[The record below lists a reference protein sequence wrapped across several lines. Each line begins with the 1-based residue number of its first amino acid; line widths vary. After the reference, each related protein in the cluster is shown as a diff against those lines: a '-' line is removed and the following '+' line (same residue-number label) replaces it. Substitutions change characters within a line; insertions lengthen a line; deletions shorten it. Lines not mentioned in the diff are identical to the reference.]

1 MSRKRPAPRTGAA
14 TQPELWAG
22 TTDEPA
28 EAAGPSC
35 PVQPERDVRVKRAQR
50 GQITWGRVD
59 LDAEVPA
66 DHAVRAIAAVVDKL
80 DLRGLYADVRAR
92 GEIPGAPA
100 TDPKILLG
108 LWVYATSDG
117 VGSGREIARLVEL
130 HAAYRWLC
138 GGVAVAY
145 HRLNDFR
152 SDHGDAFSELVTQL
166 LARLMKHELI
176 DLHRVAQDGTRIR
189 ASAGAAS
196 FRSGETLER
205 LMLDA
210 RAHLV
215 EVTRAATDPALTAR
229 HAATM
234 ARVAQDRLARLEHAL
249 AELPDVAAIK
259 KKSGAKDATPRVST
273 TDPDARVM
281 KMPDGGFRPAFN
293 AQFATTT
300 DAARAIVGVSV
311 TNRGTDQGQATPM
324 LEQIEARTG
333 VRPTELL
340 VDGGYPSHDA
350 IDEATAAGVT
360 LYSPVPKPRSKAS
373 ETPDQPPIDPHL
385 PKPGDSD
392 AVAAWR
398 VRMGT
403 DEAKQIY
410 KQRAATAETVNA
422 DAKAH
427 RGMAATALR
436 GLAKVT
442 GNACLFALTYNI
454 LRFITVSA

>member
-1 MSRKRPAPRTGAA
+1 MSRKRPAPSTGSA
-14 TQPELWAG
+14 TQPE
-22 TTDEPA
+22 
-28 EAAGPSC
+28 
-35 PVQPERDVRVKRAQR
+35 
-50 GQITWGRVD
+50 
-59 LDAEVPA
+59 
-66 DHAVRAIAAVVDKL
+66 VRAIAAVVDKL

-92 GEIPGAPA
+92 GEIAGAPA

-138 GGVAVAY
+138 GGVAIAY

-152 SDHGDAFSELVTQL
+152 SDHGDVFSELVTQL
-166 LARLMKHELI
+166 LARLMKHDLI

-205 LMLDA
+205 LMLSA

-215 EVTRAATDPALTAR
+215 EVTRAATDPARTAR

-249 AELPDVAAIK
+249 AELPDVAAVK

-293 AQFATTT
+293 VQLATTT

-311 TNRGTDQGQATPM
+311 TNRGSDQGQATPM

-350 IDEATAAGVT
+350 IEQASAAGVT
-360 LYSPVPKPRSKAS
+360 LYAPVPKPRSKAS
-373 ETPDQPPIDPHL
+373 ETPAPPPIDPHL

-403 DEAKQIY
+403 DDAKQIY

-436 GLAKVT
+436 GLDKVT
-442 GNACLFALTYNI
+442 GSACLFALTYNI
-454 LRFITVSA
+454 LRFITMSA

>member
-1 MSRKRPAPRTGAA
+1 
-14 TQPELWAG
+14 
-22 TTDEPA
+22 
-28 EAAGPSC
+28 
-35 PVQPERDVRVKRAQR
+35 VQPERDVRVKRAQR
-50 GQITWGRVD
+50 GQITWERVD

-66 DHAVRAIAAVVDKL
+66 DPEVRAIAAVVDKL
-80 DLRGLYADVRAR
+80 ELRGLYANVRAR
-92 GEIPGAPA
+92 GEIAGAPA

-152 SDHGDAFSELVTQL
+152 SDHGDVFSELVTQL
-166 LARLMKHELI
+166 LARLMKPELI
-176 DLHRVAQDGTRIR
+176 DLQRVAQDGTRIR

-205 LMLDA
+205 LMTQA

-215 EVTRAATDPALTAR
+215 EVTRAATDHACTAR

-234 ARVAQDRLARLEHAL
+234 ARVAKERLARLEHAL

-273 TDPDARVM
+273 TDSDARVM

-293 AQFATTT
+293 IQLATTT

-311 TNRGTDQGQATPM
+311 TNRGSDQGQATPM

-340 VDGGYPSHDA
+340 VDGGYSNHDA
-350 IDEATAAGVT
+350 IDQATAAGVT
-360 LYSPVPKPRSKAS
+360 FYAPVPKPRKASEAS

-403 DEAKQIY
+403 DDAKQIY

-454 LRFITVSA
+454 LRFITMSA

>member
-1 MSRKRPAPRTGAA
+1 MSRRRRARAPRPA
-14 TQPELWAG
+14 TQPALWSG
-22 TTDEPA
+22 DDDTRDG
-28 EAAGPSC
+28 AGPSC

-50 GQITWGRVD
+50 SQLRWGRVD

-66 DHAVRAIAAVVDKL
+66 DHAVRAIAAVVDQL

-92 GEIPGAPA
+92 GETAGASAIDPA
-100 TDPKILLG
+100 ILLG

-138 GGVAVAY
+138 GGVEVAY

-152 SDHGDAFSELVTQL
+152 SDHGNVFDDLVTQI
-166 LARLMKHELI
+166 LARLMKHDLL
-176 DLHRVAQDGTRIR
+176 DLHRVAQDGTRVR
-189 ASAGAAS
+189 ASAGASS
-196 FRSGETLER
+196 FRSGSSLDR

-210 RAHLV
+210 RAHLAA
-215 EVTRAATDPALTAR
+215 VTAEANDAALTAR
-229 HAATM
+229 RAATITQ
-234 ARVAQDRLARLEHAL
+234 VAQDRLARLEHAL
-249 AELPDVAAIK
+249 AELPDVVAIK
-259 KKSGAKDATPRVST
+259 KKSGAKDSTPRVST

-293 AQFATTT
+293 VQFATTT

-311 TNRGTDQGQATPM
+311 INRGSDQGQAMPM

-333 VRPTELL
+333 IRPAELL
-340 VDGGYPSHDA
+340 VDGGYPSHDT
-350 IDEATAAGVT
+350 IDQVTAAGVT
-360 LYSPVPKPRSKAS
+360 IYAPVPAPRVKAGS
-373 ETPDQPPIDPHL
+373 PPDPPPIDPHL
-385 PKPGDSD
+385 PKPDDSD
-392 AVAAWR
+392 AVAGWR

-403 DEAKQIY
+403 DLAKQIY

-436 GLAKVT
+436 GLDKVT
-442 GNACLFALTYNI
+442 GSACLFVLTYNI
-454 LRFITVSA
+454 LRFITLSA

>member
-1 MSRKRPAPRTGAA
+1 VFR
-14 TQPELWAG
+14 
-22 TTDEPA
+22 
-28 EAAGPSC
+28 
-35 PVQPERDVRVKRAQR
+35 
-50 GQITWGRVD
+50 
-59 LDAEVPA
+59 EV
-66 DHAVRAIAAVVDKL
+66 
-80 DLRGLYADVRAR
+80 
-92 GEIPGAPA
+92 
-100 TDPKILLG
+100 
-108 LWVYATSDG
+108 
-117 VGSGREIARLVEL
+117 
-130 HAAYRWLC
+130 
-138 GGVAVAY
+138 
-145 HRLNDFR
+145 
-152 SDHGDAFSELVTQL
+152 VTQL
-166 LARLMKHELI
+166 LARLMKHDLI

-205 LMLDA
+205 LMLSA

-234 ARVAQDRLARLEHAL
+234 ARVAQDRLARLKHAL

-281 KMPDGGFRPAFN
+281 KMPDGGFRPAGN
-293 AQFATTT
+293 VQLATTT
-300 DAARAIVGVSV
+300 DTARAIVGVRV
-311 TNRGTDQGQATPM
+311 TNRGSDQGQATPM

-350 IDEATAAGVT
+350 IDQATAAGVT
-360 LYSPVPKPRSKAS
+360 LYAPVPKPRSKAS
-373 ETPDQPPIDPHL
+373 EPPDSPIDPHL
-385 PKPGDSD
+385 PKPSDSD

-403 DEAKQIY
+403 DDAKQIY
-410 KQRAATAETVNA
+410 KERAATAETVNA

-427 RGMAATALR
+427 RGMAATALAASPR
-436 GLAKVT
+436 
-442 GNACLFALTYNI
+442 
-454 LRFITVSA
+454 

>member
-1 MSRKRPAPRTGAA
+1 M
-14 TQPELWAG
+14 
-22 TTDEPA
+22 
-28 EAAGPSC
+28 
-35 PVQPERDVRVKRAQR
+35 
-50 GQITWGRVD
+50 
-59 LDAEVPA
+59 PA
-66 DHAVRAIAAVVDKL
+66 DHEVRAIAAVVDKL
-80 DLRGLYADVRAR
+80 DLRGLHADVRAR
-92 GEIPGAPA
+92 GEIAGAPA

-152 SDHGDAFSELVTQL
+152 SDHGDVFSELVTQL
-166 LARLMKHELI
+166 LARLMKHDLI

-196 FRSGETLER
+196 FRSGDTLER
-205 LMLDA
+205 LMTEA

-229 HAATM
+229 NAATM
-234 ARVAQDRLARLEHAL
+234 ARVAQDRLVRLEHAL

-293 AQFATTT
+293 VQFATTT
-300 DAARAIVGVSV
+300 DTVRAIVGVSV
-311 TNRGTDQGQATPM
+311 TNRGSDQGQTTPM
-324 LEQIEARTG
+324 VEQIEARTG

-350 IDEATAAGVT
+350 IDQATAAGVT
-360 LYSPVPKPRSKAS
+360 IYAPVPKPRGKPS

-403 DEAKQIY
+403 DDAKQIY

-436 GLAKVT
+436 GLNKVT

-454 LRFITVSA
+454 LRFIAVSA

>member
-1 MSRKRPAPRTGAA
+1 
-14 TQPELWAG
+14 
-22 TTDEPA
+22 
-28 EAAGPSC
+28 
-35 PVQPERDVRVKRAQR
+35 
-50 GQITWGRVD
+50 
-59 LDAEVPA
+59 
-66 DHAVRAIAAVVDKL
+66 
-80 DLRGLYADVRAR
+80 
-92 GEIPGAPA
+92 
-100 TDPKILLG
+100 
-108 LWVYATSDG
+108 
-117 VGSGREIARLVEL
+117 
-130 HAAYRWLC
+130 
-138 GGVAVAY
+138 
-145 HRLNDFR
+145 
-152 SDHGDAFSELVTQL
+152 VTQL
-166 LARLMKHELI
+166 LARLMKHDLI

-205 LMLDA
+205 LMRSA

-215 EVTRAATDPALTAR
+215 EVTRAATDPALMAR

-281 KMPDGGFRPAFN
+281 KMADGGFRPAFN
-293 AQFATTT
+293 VQLATTT
-300 DAARAIVGVSV
+300 DAARAIVGV
-311 TNRGTDQGQATPM
+311 
-324 LEQIEARTG
+324 
-333 VRPTELL
+333 
-340 VDGGYPSHDA
+340 
-350 IDEATAAGVT
+350 T
-360 LYSPVPKPRSKAS
+360 LYAPVPKPRSKAS
-373 ETPDQPPIDPHL
+373 EPPDPPIGPHQ

-403 DEAKQIY
+403 DDAKQIY
-410 KQRAATAETVNA
+410 KERAATAETVNA

-436 GLAKVT
+436 GLDKVT
-442 GNACLFALTYNI
+442 GTACLFALTYNI